1 MLIVDS
7 HEDLAW
13 SMLSFGRDYTLSS
26 AEIRRR
32 EQGTPIPTYN
42 DEAMLGYDDF
52 QLGQVA
58 LIFASLFAL
67 PVRLRT
73 GSWESIFYLDSRQA
87 SRLYH
92 QQLEVYQR
100 LTDEHYEKFR
110 LIRYCSEM
118 EDLLRSWEVLP
129 EFDEDTGALRQSK
142 PVGLIISMENAEA
155 VRNPG
160 ELDEWWER
168 GLRLIGPAWAS
179 NRFCGGT
186 NEPGPLTSEGYALL
200 ERMSELGFGLDL
212 THMDEKA
219 VLQALDTYAGVL
231 FASHSNAQA
240 LLNKDETNRHLSDK
254 VIHGILERDGVIG
267 VNPYNAFLKAG
278 WKKGNRRQ
286 EVLIDHLIDQIDY
299 LCQMAG
305 NSSHVGIGT
314 DFDGGF
320 GLQSAP
326 TGFDTIAD
334 LQKLVPLLV
343 ERGYTTQDCAAILG
357 ENWLSML
364 RKVLP

>member
-42 DEAMLGYDDF
+42 DDAMLGYDDF

-100 LTDEHYEKFR
+100 LTDEHYEKYR

-142 PVGLIISMENAEA
+142 PVGLIISMETLKPCATLANWINGGSA
-155 VRNPG
+155 V
-160 ELDEWWER
+160 
-168 GLRLIGPAWAS
+168 
-179 NRFCGGT
+179 
-186 NEPGPLTSEGYALL
+186 YA
-200 ERMSELGFGLDL
+200 
-212 THMDEKA
+212 
-219 VLQALDTYAGVL
+219 
-231 FASHSNAQA
+231 
-240 LLNKDETNRHLSDK
+240 
-254 VIHGILERDGVIG
+254 
-267 VNPYNAFLKAG
+267 
-278 WKKGNRRQ
+278 
-286 EVLIDHLIDQIDY
+286 
-299 LCQMAG
+299 
-305 NSSHVGIGT
+305 
-314 DFDGGF
+314 
-320 GLQSAP
+320 
-326 TGFDTIAD
+326 
-334 LQKLVPLLV
+334 
-343 ERGYTTQDCAAILG
+343 
-357 ENWLSML
+357 
-364 RKVLP
+364 